1 MNDAIGSE
9 WLQALQ
15 QQGIV
20 ATRVTDDEQRLL
32 CLPRVAGARCV
43 SLERTI
49 YGILGAMCAAY
60 DGGYWEFYN
69 LSNGGFYMAPAS
81 AQMFHLCCPNFFDQD
96 VSADAAGV
104 IATAHA
110 YSHLSFGPNGTPFA
124 RAFHQLAAYIG
135 QRKDAALIHAA
146 LD

>member
-1 MNDAIGSE
+1 MENLIVAGP
-9 WLQALQ
+9 QAAGGAAL
-15 QQGIV
+15 IV
-20 ATRVTDDEQRLL
+20 ATKVEDDEARLM

-43 SLERTI
+43 LLERTV
-49 YGILGAMCAAY
+49 YGILGGMCAAY
-60 DGGYWEFYN
+60 EGGYWDFYE

-81 AQMFHLCCPNFFDQD
+81 EQVFHLSCPNFFEED
-96 VSADAAGV
+96 VCADTAGV

-110 YSHLSFGPNGTPFA
+110 YSHLSFAPMGTPFA
-124 RAFHQLAAYIG
+124 RAYHLLAAYIS